1 MKHIKCLFGF
11 HTFKEMYNSGENC
24 VYCHAINNDKE
35 ELELIKKREEFR
47 NLKPKVMAREFF
59 INMYKM
65 YTVVSYFNPEDFEHP
80 KRFIGHSHSSSI
92 YLYSE
97 DEFKKILEEWL
108 ERVDKKTDFE
118 SVMFRISRIK
128 RENSTIDNEDALFS
142 DEVVALTQRYQY
154 VLDSIKSIMS
164 EAEEYKTDL
173 SEEVRSQMA
182 SCIEDTLSDIYK
194 YVVRVEE
201 NRKEMKKMLDNAT
214 NESFLKRLSLE
225 SEYIE
230 KIKGGA

>member
-24 VYCHAINNDKE
+24 VHCHAINEDKK
-35 ELELIKKREEFR
+35 ELELIKRREEFR

-59 INMYKM
+59 IEMYNMYIR
-65 YTVVSYFNPEDFEHP
+65 VSYFYPEDFERP
-80 KRFIGHSHSSSI
+80 KRFIEHFYGSAI
-92 YLYSE
+92 GVYSE
-97 DEFKKILEEWL
+97 DEFKEVLVEWQ
-108 ERVDKKTDFE
+108 ERVNKKTDFE
-118 SVMFRISRIK
+118 SIMFRISRIK

-142 DEVVALTQRYQY
+142 DEAIAITQRYQY
-154 VLDSIKSIMS
+154 VLDSIKNIMS

-173 SEEVRSQMA
+173 NEEVRSQMA

-201 NRKEMKKMLDNAT
+201 NRKEMKEMLDDTT
-214 NESFLKRLSLE
+214 NKSFLKRLSLE

>member
-1 MKHIKCLFGF
+1 
-11 HTFKEMYNSGENC
+11 MYNYGENC
-24 VYCHAINNDKE
+24 VYCHAINEDKK

-47 NLKPKVMAREFF
+47 NLEPKLMARKFF
-59 INMYKM
+59 IEMYKM
-65 YTVVSYFNPEDFEHP
+65 YTVVSYFNPEDFERP
-80 KRFIGHSHSSSI
+80 KVFRGYPYASTIGIRF
-92 YLYSE
+92 E
-97 DEFKKILEEWL
+97 DDLEKSTIEWQ

-118 SVMFRISRIK
+118 SIMFRISRIK

-142 DEVVALTQRYQY
+142 DEVVVLTQRYQY
-154 VLDSIKSIMS
+154 VLDSIKSIMNES
-164 EAEEYKTDL
+164 EEYKTDL